1 MMSGWLTCLLN
12 ERVEQNQPQ
21 LLSWGSEEMMRNLD
35 HPRPLKKERML
46 HEPQNER
53 LIKSELMAKA
63 GICLEI
69 VFTSLKAGANFK
81 TGKNI
86 EPKL

>member
-1 MMSGWLTCLLN
+1 MN
-12 ERVEQNQPQ
+12 ENPAH
-21 LLSWGSEEMMRNLD
+21 S
-35 HPRPLKKERML
+35 RPLKKERML

-69 VFTSLKAGANFK
+69 VFISLKAGADL
-81 TGKNI
+81 KNRQ
-86 EPKL
+86 KY